1 MSHHTSIFQRISDLF
16 RGDHNGGP
24 RANGSGDSG
33 VFSAPPA
40 SDDSAPRS
48 GSSLLRWGRSGVP
61 SSRDRAARV
70 EQVLDALEQHF
81 RQQDRRSEE
90 LSSSVHRVASIL
102 EQLGDAQRTQGE
114 FVRAIASH
122 VDVTNQQAAKIS
134 STLAQMPT
142 AFQNQADAM
151 RSVARQLEKSQA
163 TDAALADSLGR
174 FGGAVDGL
182 NDSSRAQVDA
192 LRRLQTDDR
201 EHMQAITNVLREQ
214 SRRLVV
220 LITVAAVLGVGALA
234 AVATTLALVYLK

>member
-1 MSHHTSIFQRISDLF
+1 MSHHASIFQRISGLF
-16 RGDHNGGP
+16 RTDHNGGP
-24 RANGSGDSG
+24 RADGGDSG
-33 VFSAPPA
+33 VFPA
-40 SDDSAPRS
+40 QGSTHTDALPRAE
-48 GSSLLRWGRSGVP
+48 SSLMRWARSGVT
-61 SSRDRAARV
+61 SSRDRVARV

-81 RQQDRRSEE
+81 RQQDQRSEE
-90 LSSSVHRVASIL
+90 LSASVHRVAGIL

-142 AFQNQADAM
+142 AFQSQADAM

-182 NDSSRAQVDA
+182 NHSSRAQVDA
-192 LRRLQTDDR
+192 LRQMQSADR
-201 EHMQAITNVLREQ
+201 EHMQAISGVLREQ

-220 LITVAAVLGVGALA
+220 LITIAAVLGVCALA